1 MRKQLAL
8 QIALLLGSAMP
19 TIAPAQTAPPGPAQ
33 DQTRQ
38 NQAIAAM
45 PLTQALDL
53 MARRSGLQVVY
64 SSDVADTVRSAGAA
78 AGLTPRQ
85 QLRQLLKGTGLDYTM
100 VTPTTVTIVPVR
112 RAGNATAADA
122 PASRGLPTA
131 EPTAETA
138 HDLAPVSVHANT
150 VDTLAPS
157 AAPLEA
163 IQPTSVIDERFI
175 RDGLRFNANF
185 DDIIKYA
192 PSVTVTSPEG
202 PGLGKNE
209 GISIRGFQDGQF
221 NITFDGIPFGDA
233 SDLHHTTSAYFNNHV
248 LGQAEIDRGPGGGST
263 IGNATFG
270 GTVGLRSR
278 DPSDISG
285 ITAYLTLGS
294 WDTRA
299 GGLSADEQLSA
310 HTRLFADVSKES
322 SDTYLKGTDDQRNHL
337 FVKTVTD
344 LTPDTTLTFVTS
356 YNQEHQNTVQGATRD
371 EIAQLGWRYGLSDNP
386 QLQSYSGYNNA
397 AYYSSFNYLGLT
409 SKLGDWRVDNK
420 VYYNSFDHWSRKTT
434 DASDNN
440 PADNGV
446 TFYNAKGKKVGKAA
460 NDVPGKLADSGFHAF
475 GDVLRLERD
484 LGPGTLLT
492 GAWLERNIDARYQ
505 YPIDATTGQL
515 TNTKNSSIYNYLIKD
530 HTDTIQPYLQYDWKV
545 NDQITV
551 SPGVRYSEVTRG
563 IDAPLNKVAPVALD
577 ASATYHSTLPS
588 LSVHD
593 QLSDSWAAYVQAA
606 KGFLAPPIDVIETNA
621 SRGLKPEQT
630 TNYQLGTAYAARGFT
645 FGADVYYIDFTNYL
659 TETEVATP
667 QGNEPTYINGGGAAY
682 RGAEIEAT
690 YALTHTLSL
699 YGNASYNEATY
710 KHSSVQVAATPKST
724 AALGLLY
731 SSKQGYYGSLM
742 GKFIGKQF
750 GLDNTTDAA
759 GHTVFQ
765 NSQRLASY
773 FAVDGALGF
782 RSQTGGISHKGYS
795 VSMDVNNLFNVHKLI
810 GYAGTQSV
818 SGNALF
824 FGLPGRGV
832 FVDLSM
838 KL

>member
-1 MRKQLAL
+1 MRRQLAIH
-8 QIALLLGSAMP
+8 IALLLGSALP
-19 TIAPAQTAPPGPAQ
+19 ILASAQSLPAETA
-33 DQTRQ
+33 DSRQ
-38 NQAIAAM
+38 SQAIGAM
-45 PLTQALDL
+45 PLTEALDVL
-53 MARRSGLQVVY
+53 ARRSGLQLVY
-64 SSDVADTVRSAGAA
+64 QSEVASTVRSNGAA
-78 AGLTPRQ
+78 AGLSARQ
-85 QLRQLLKGTGLDYTM
+85 QLHLLLKGTGLDYRF
-100 VTPTTVTIVPVR
+100 VTPTTVTIVAAHA
-112 RAGNATAADA
+112 AGNAPAASARA
-122 PASRGLPTA
+122 PRSIPPIEAAANVP
-131 EPTAETA
+131 
-138 HDLAPVSVHANT
+138 HDLAPVSVSANA

-157 AAPLEA
+157 AAPLDA

-278 DPSDISG
+278 DPSSVPG
-285 ITAYLTLGS
+285 VTAYLTLGS
-294 WDTRA
+294 WNTRA
-299 GGLSADEQLSA
+299 GGVSADGQLGA
-310 HTRLFADVSKES
+310 HTQVFADVSKES
-322 SDTYLKGTDDQRNHL
+322 SDTYLNGTDDQRNHIFL
-337 FVKTVTD
+337 KTITD
-344 LTPDTTLTFVTS
+344 LGADTALTFVTS
-356 YNQEHQNTVQGATRD
+356 YNEEHQNTVQGATKQ
-371 EIAQLGWRYGLSDNP
+371 EIAQFGWRYGLSDNP
-386 QLQSYSGYNNA
+386 ALQSYSGYNNA

-409 SKLGDWRVDNK
+409 SRIGDWSVDNK

-440 PADNGV
+440 SADNGV
-446 TFYNAKGKKVGKAA
+446 TFYNAAGKKVGKAA
-460 NDVPGKLADSGFHAF
+460 NDVPGKLADAGFHAF
-475 GDVLRLERD
+475 GDVLRLSRD
-484 LGPGTLLT
+484 LGPGTLQA

-505 YPIDATTGQL
+505 YPLDLTTGQQ
-515 TNTKNSSIYNYLIKD
+515 TGTKYGYLDNYLFGD
-530 HTDTIQPYLQYDWKV
+530 RTDTVQPYLQYDWKV
-545 NDQITV
+545 SDRITV
-551 SPGVRYSEVTRG
+551 SPGLRYSEVTRS
-563 IDAPLNKVAPVALD
+563 INAAINKTTPVPLD
-577 ASATYHSTLPS
+577 AEATYHSTLPS

-593 QLSDSWAAYVQAA
+593 QLSDQWAAYAQAA

-630 TNYQLGTAYAARGFT
+630 TNYQLGTSFASRSFT

-659 TETEVATP
+659 TETQVATTE
-667 QGNEPTYINGGGAAY
+667 GNELTYINGGGAIY
-682 RGAEIEAT
+682 QGAEVEGT
-690 YALTHTLSL
+690 YALNHEWSL

-710 KHSSVQVAATPKST
+710 KHSSVQVAATPKVT

-731 SSKQGYYGSLM
+731 SGESGYFGSLM
-742 GKFIGKQF
+742 GKFIGKQY
-750 GLDNTTDAA
+750 GLDNTTDAN
-759 GHTVFQ
+759 GDTVFA
-765 NSQRLASY
+765 NGQRLGGY
-773 FAVDGALGF
+773 VAVDAALGF
-782 RSQTGGISHKGYS
+782 RSEHGGVSNKGYS
-795 VSMDVNNLFNVHKLI
+795 ISVDVNNLFNVHKLT

-818 SGNALF
+818 SGNALY

-832 FVDLSM
+832 FLDLSM